1 MRDYSINTPV
11 SDIWDWRSQGQ
22 QHLYFFLAL
31 TQRRK
36 LYWQPSQLQQEG
48 KIYHSFEINNIIQSQ
63 RPGAYIKRHVKKI
76 EIVCERTRIW
86 IILKL

>member
-1 MRDYSINTPV
+1 VQEHPSKYNKNGPEKDIITYQWLCIFKFCMRDYSINTPV

-31 TQRRK
+31 TQRSK

-48 KIYHSFEINNIIQSQ
+48 KYII
-63 RPGAYIKRHVKKI
+63 P
-76 EIVCERTRIW
+76 
-86 IILKL
+86 

>member
-31 TQRRK
+31 TQRSK

-48 KIYHSFEINNIIQSQ
+48 KYII
-63 RPGAYIKRHVKKI
+63 P
-76 EIVCERTRIW
+76 
-86 IILKL
+86 